1 MKLKPLL
8 LPLGLCVL
16 SLPGSSQE
24 PRISPAVPAAD
35 DASEALQV
43 ILDNAGDELKA
54 HVEAL
59 MAEHE
64 AGRGLKGSRRAEH
77 HVKMSNLIDDHDASV
92 DAIAAQVLVLVKGHP
107 DTETRRKG
115 LEWLLHKSRS
125 RSRAPLTIDLLAQEY
140 IGDERLGDVCLK
152 LSDAPARGTLVS
164 TLKRIVK
171 NSPHHQVRGKASWAL
186 ALQYERFA
194 ESTRKVP
201 TAGLVARAGA
211 DAGSWDG
218 KFRVQLQVVL
228 DQYADLLDG
237 RKTLGSMAEAL
248 LIEYELAR
256 TGTLAPEI
264 EGEDLDGVPFKL
276 SDYRGK
282 VVVLD
287 FWGHW

>member
-8 LPLGLCVL
+8 IPLGLCVL
-16 SLPGSSQE
+16 SLSGSSQE

-35 DASEALQV
+35 DAAEVLQV
-43 ILDNAGDELKA
+43 ILDNAGDEQKA
-54 HVEAL
+54 HVEAF
-59 MAEHE
+59 MAGHE
-64 AGRGLKGSRRAEH
+64 AGMGLKGSRLTEH
-77 HVKMSNLIDDHDASV
+77 HVKMFKMIRDFEASV
-92 DAIAAQVLVLVKGHP
+92 DAHAVQVLILVKGHP
-107 DTETRRKG
+107 DTETSRNG
-115 LEWLLHKSRS
+115 LEWLLSKSGS

-152 LSDAPARGTLVS
+152 LSETPARDTLVS
-164 TLKRIVK
+164 TLKRIVE

-186 ALQYERFA
+186 ALQYKRFA
-194 ESTRKVP
+194 ESTTKVP
-201 TAGLVARAGA
+201 TAGLEARAEA

-237 RKTLGSMAEAL
+237 RKTLASMAEAL